1 MTHQLPADGTKAPS
15 DACVR
20 AANALK
26 QCLLT
31 ERDAL
36 SGGDADTLNLAIE
49 AKAVQLRELRHL
61 LKGTAEGAALRAGD
75 AHEDSAPRSPWQT
88 FMSLLAECESLNN
101 TNGAAIRLRRQQ
113 VDSNLA
119 LLRGQNTV
127 PDIYG
132 PQGDAGASQAGR
144 PLTEA

>member
-1 MTHQLPADGTKAPS
+1 M
-15 DACVR
+15 R

-36 SGGDADTLNLAIE
+36 GGGDAETLNLAVE
-49 AKAVQLRELRHL
+49 AKSVQLRKLQHL
-61 LKGTAEGAALRAGD
+61 LKGTPEGVALRSLKPSDQTED
-75 AHEDSAPRSPWQT
+75 AASQSLWQT
-88 FMSLLAECESLNN
+88 FMSLLADCESLNN

-113 VDSNLA
+113 VHHNLA

-132 PQGDAGASQAGR
+132 PQGNAGASQAGR